1 MRCHPEQSE
10 AKLKDLAELPLVDAT
25 GFLDFARNDR
35 ALLRNDSHK
44 IAHRFSPCNREF
56 AAVLAGEPERA

>member
-1 MRCHPEQSE
+1 VKLTMRCHPEQSE
-10 AKLKDLAELPLVDAT
+10 EQSKDLAELLLVDAT

-44 IAHRFSPCNREF
+44 IAHRLSPCN
-56 AAVLAGEPERA
+56 